1 MWPSGIKE
9 LEGKDLAG
17 FSLQLGY
24 VIEGR
29 VPSVLQGREP
39 ERTSAVLA
47 KTGERFVR
55 FSNDGS
61 RGTKWMAKEMTRP
74 GDSAE
79 VVTLLFLLNTR
90 EGYAIPIAGSGDT
103 PIRVLTDEE
112 FSDLVN
118 KDNVKDLVTWA
129 ACCPACRK

>member
-1 MWPSGIKE
+1 MVPSGIKE

-61 RGTKWMAKEMTRP
+61 RGTKMDIKEMTRP
-74 GDSAE
+74 GDSYRGGHPSFFTE
-79 VVTLLFLLNTR
+79 H
-90 EGYAIPIAGSGDT
+90 EGGVRDTNCWFRDT

-118 KDNVKDLVTWA
+118 KDNVKDLVT
-129 ACCPACRK
+129 